1 MAATSRTFAA
11 GSFDV
16 FDELSELLVGWM
28 VPGGPH
34 TGDVLN
40 HARLEARTRMLD
52 VGCGTGRLLARAA
65 RREPSAILVGVDNDR
80 DSIEIAR
87 DRSRSAPAPI
97 ELHVAS
103 AERLPFA
110 DAYFDVVTAVFVLG
124 ELRYEM
130 RASALAEIARVL
142 KPLGRLVV
150 VDWTRA
156 GCIVGRLAADA
167 LTTFPLRW
175 LATARRPGRSARL
188 LATGQF
194 DDIESPARYCT
205 LAGSA
210 ELTVARRVLAA

>member
-1 MAATSRTFAA
+1 MATSSRSFAA

-16 FDELSELLVGWM
+16 FDELSEMLAGWM

-34 TGDVLN
+34 TGDVLS
-40 HARLEARTRMLD
+40 HAHLEARTRMLD
-52 VGCGTGRLLARAA
+52 LGCGTGRLLARAA

-80 DSIEIAR
+80 DSIAIAR

-97 ELHVAS
+97 ELHVGS

-110 DAYFDVVTAVFVLG
+110 DGYFDVVTAVFVLG
-124 ELRYEM
+124 EM
-130 RASALAEIARVL
+130 RPEVRSAALAEIARVL

-150 VDWTRA
+150 VDWTRG
-156 GCIVGRLAADA
+156 GCLAARLAGDA
-167 LTTFPLRW
+167 VARLPLGW
-175 LATARRPGRSARL
+175 FVSTRRSGRSARL
-188 LATGQF
+188 LATAQF

-205 LAGSA
+205 LGGGA